1 MSLSKYLDPKNDV
14 AFKKIFGTEK
24 NKDILIHFINDVLE
38 MRGLNEIQSV
48 EFLSPV
54 QDPEIAYQK
63 QSIVDVLCKDA
74 SGVQYIIEMQIS
86 PSKGFEK
93 RAQYY
98 AAKAY
103 GRQAARGS
111 DGMGL
116 YCNLKKIIFIA
127 ILDCVLFPEKESY
140 KSDHIILDKV
150 TYENDLK
157 DFSFTFIELPKFK
170 KKPGDKLDNI
180 LQKWCYFFKY
190 ADQTS
195 ESDLQKIIESDLII
209 KRAYEALDQFGW
221 SEQELLSYEEQQ
233 KRILDHQSML
243 DAALDK
249 GMNIGLEKGIA
260 EGLEKGKVEGKLK
273 EKKALAMRLLA
284 KNTDIQFI
292 SEVTELSEA
301 EILKLVCAANS

>member
-1 MSLSKYLDPKNDV
+1 
-14 AFKKIFGTEK
+14 
-24 NKDILIHFINDVLE
+24 
-38 MRGLNEIQSV
+38 
-48 EFLSPV
+48 
-54 QDPEIAYQK
+54 
-63 QSIVDVLCKDA
+63 
-74 SGVQYIIEMQIS
+74 
-86 PSKGFEK
+86 
-93 RAQYY
+93 
-98 AAKAY
+98 
-103 GRQAARGS
+103 
-111 DGMGL
+111 
-116 YCNLKKIIFIA
+116 
-127 ILDCVLFPEKESY
+127 
-140 KSDHIILDKV
+140 
-150 TYENDLK
+150 
-157 DFSFTFIELPKFK
+157 
-170 KKPGDKLDNI
+170 LDNI

-190 ADQTS
+190 ADKTS

-284 KNTDIQFI
+284 KNADIQFI